1 MSVVL
6 VVIGI
11 GICLFLL
18 IGKTTQ
24 PHHDYLGEFNKTY
37 YVESMSSDHQA
48 VDIASLSDQTLKQ
61 AIVQRWGNLQRQLG
75 TFSVLKLAIFVLLLI
90 GVSIQVNQQFI
101 RESIVIVS
109 FITVLLGLFFG
120 YRWLNSRERK
130 QFDQSFPDALN
141 MLTSAVSAGESIMH
155 AIIYVGNTL
164 DGEVGKEFKMMGSRL
179 QLGESPDDVFRKSC
193 RRFPYPAFYFFV
205 ITMRANMQRGGQL
218 KDIIQR
224 LNRIMFNARSVEK
237 KKYAMTAEAR
247 TSAKIVGAIPF
258 AFLFMLQ
265 YLSPENYEF
274 VMFHPEGKP
283 ILYYVL
289 ISEFVGISVVWGL
302 MKGVR

>member
-1 MSVVL
+1 MSVAL

-11 GICLFLL
+11 GICLFLV
-18 IGKTTQ
+18 IGKKTQ
-24 PHHDYLGEFNKTY
+24 QHHDYLSEFNKTY

-48 VDIASLSDQTLKQ
+48 VDIASLSDQTFKQ
-61 AIVQRWGNLQRQLG
+61 AIIQRWLNLQRQLG
-75 TFSVLKLAIFVLLLI
+75 TFSVLKLVLYVLLLI
-90 GVSIQVNQQFI
+90 GVSFQVNQQFI

-164 DGEVGKEFKMMGSRL
+164 DGEVGKEFKMM
-179 QLGESPDDVFRKSC
+179 
-193 RRFPYPAFYFFV
+193 
-205 ITMRANMQRGGQL
+205 
-218 KDIIQR
+218 
-224 LNRIMFNARSVEK
+224 FNARSVEK